1 MWIGANKRRRNTST
15 PALKPDPPSR
25 ICFHLNGRFLSAGWR
40 RPARHE
46 PFSSLTFKSPVE
58 TPQTSIVLA
67 RARHSL
73 DWFLHPA
80 FFLMRDISTLAQLT
94 GSLHKNGLGW
104 GAAQQNHPT
113 ALVQENSVQKDWVVL
128 SNFKICPLFFSV
140 IFNPKAHSAS
150 WLFVDN
156 RGHIVRRGNF
166 FICLQCSAMLQV
178 SFSAHFFLPLCYSGT
193 PSI

>member
-1 MWIGANKRRRNTST
+1 MRVGANERWRIASP
-15 PALKPDPPSR
+15 PALKLDPPSR
-25 ICFHLNGRFLSAGWR
+25 VRFYLNGRFLSAGPR
-40 RPARHE
+40 RPACYK

-73 DWFLHPA
+73 DGFLHPA
-80 FFLMRDISTLAQLT
+80 FLMRDISTLAQLT

-113 ALVQENSVQKDWVVL
+113 ALVQENSAQKDWVAL

-156 RGHIVRRGNF
+156 RGHIVRRGIF
-166 FICLQCSAMLQV
+166 FSSSV
-178 SFSAHFFLPLCYSGT
+178 
-193 PSI
+193 